1 MAQSWAPFPAFVVD
15 AQQQELDCPWIDG
28 GHFSE
33 LKIQELKIAL
43 QKNLTKISAKIPGFE
58 SRTTELNN
66 IILDEFSKKRYEFN
80 ALQAEFTALEYDL
93 HCVRTN
99 RETGHNVNGHLERVR
114 HRYMVLY
121 VKMWQMIV
129 AIEALFRT
137 DLINPFLHM
146 APECNTEPTTYSN
159 QSTSTTSEDKEVN
172 DIMRTFN
179 TTQNCHSGPS
189 ALQISQNVSQN
200 AYQVSQ
206 ALASLTN
213 GVPLT
218 LQRQSESG
226 EWTFCQGTTQE

>member
-33 LKIQELKIAL
+33 LKIRELKIAL

-129 AIEALFRT
+129 AIERT
-137 DLINPFLHM
+137 SSIHFCTWL
-146 APECNTEPTTYSN
+146 
-159 QSTSTTSEDKEVN
+159 
-172 DIMRTFN
+172 
-179 TTQNCHSGPS
+179 
-189 ALQISQNVSQN
+189 QN
-200 AYQVSQ
+200 ATLSRLRTVTNLQ
-206 ALASLTN
+206 APPARIRRSTISCEPSTPRRTVTLAK
-213 GVPLT
+213 VPCKSVKMSARMPTKSVRL
-218 LQRQSESG
+218 LHL
-226 EWTFCQGTTQE
+226 